1 MSEKEVFNLYDDDC
15 EGKIDALYVGTVCR
29 ALGLKP
35 TNEMVWKA
43 CGKEFKK
50 KGEKKF
56 TFEEFMPVY
65 EALKK
70 QKVQGSFNDYLEG
83 LKVFDKEETGK
94 IMAAEVRHA
103 LMSLGERLTAAEID
117 EVLEGVPDADNMV
130 DYAAFIKKCMAGPFP
145 EG

>member
-1 MSEKEVFNLYDDDC
+1 MAEKEVFNLYDDEC

-43 CGKEFKK
+43 AGAEYKK
-50 KGEKKF
+50 KGDKKF
-56 TFEEFMPVY
+56 SFEEFMPVY

-70 QKVQGSFNDYLEG
+70 QKVQGSFNDYMEG
-83 LKVFDKEETGK
+83 LKVFDKEESGK
-94 IMAAEVRHA
+94 IMAAEVKHA

-117 EVLEGVPDADNMV
+117 EVLEGVPDANNMV
-130 DYAAFIKKCMAGPFP
+130 DYSAFIKKCMAGPFP
-145 EG
+145 DA